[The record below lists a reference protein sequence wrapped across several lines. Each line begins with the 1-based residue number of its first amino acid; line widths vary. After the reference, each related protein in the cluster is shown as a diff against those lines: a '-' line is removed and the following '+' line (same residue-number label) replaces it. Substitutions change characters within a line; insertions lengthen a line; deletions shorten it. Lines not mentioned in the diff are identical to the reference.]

1 MHQLISIEKSKWLTI
16 ASAIAVLAAVNWANT
31 TKQELFELNHD
42 IEQMPYVS
50 NEERSKWSNL
60 DGAIYKFEHCGSQLT
75 SCGLVGPPTEA
86 TYLAICR
93 NMLRLSESATSN
105 DVSQLIKIRL
115 ATFNTIGTGDSM
127 QEALAVLGLSQ
138 PIDTRIILNR
148 LLFLDSS
155 LVEFGSPPRYG
166 QANGMFYR
174 VSNFKLLNEMRA
186 KAIDRAKL
194 IDDLTFGL
202 L

>member
-1 MHQLISIEKSKWLTI
+1 MHELISIEKSKWLTI
-16 ASAIAVLAAVNWANT
+16 ASAIAVLAAGNWANT
-31 TKQELFELNHD
+31 TKQELFVLNHD
-42 IEQMPYVS
+42 IERMPYVS
-50 NEERSKWSNL
+50 NEERSKWSDL
-60 DGAIYKFEHCGSQLT
+60 DGAIYKCEHSGSQLS
-75 SCGLVGPPTEA
+75 SCGLAGPPAKA
-86 TYLAICR
+86 TYLPICR
-93 NMLRLSESATSN
+93 DMLGLSESATTN

-115 ATFNTIGTGDSM
+115 ATFNTTGTGDSM
-127 QEALAVLGLSQ
+127 QEALTVLGLSQ

-148 LLFLDSS
+148 LQFLDTS
-155 LVEFGSPPRYG
+155 LVEFDLLPRYG

-186 KAIDRAKL
+186 KAIARAKL